1 MVLSAIK
8 TEFSNQSE
16 VHKKSATVSVPSQQ
30 TKNPTITV
38 AEGKKPVV
46 VPTEFAD
53 NTTKEL
59 EATDNASIAHEGNAS
74 PVLQARPILELTEDK
89 TMGDNKVID
98 MDDNSEDFDDE
109 AIAISVSGGN
119 CDEKDA
125 AVNKDYVHDDVAIN
139 GVRQRTLK
147 AKLLSSVQHV
157 TEEGTSLVKLAE
169 DTASNEKAEKRD
181 IIALQEQ
188 VTSKLVLVHLWK
200 LIDWSLQI
208 PLPPVD
214 EKKKVIEDVG
224 RRYAIDVSIVRI
236 IKIGMLVSPGID
248 KELEDIQCS
257 GVTAD
262 YKKRM
267 IKIPLPPVDEKK
279 SVIEYVD
286 KDRRYVVDASI
297 VRIMKSRK
305 VLK

>member
-1 MVLSAIK
+1 MVLTAIK
-8 TEFSNQSE
+8 TEFGNQSE

-139 GVRQRTLK
+139 GVRQRTLVD
-147 AKLLSSVQHV
+147 L
-157 TEEGTSLVKLAE
+157 EGFKDRVLPPIIQKDTAIIRQAWADAE
-169 DTASNEKAEKRD
+169 DS
-181 IIALQEQ
+181 EQ
-188 VTSKLVLVHLWK
+188 PFTVYVSRN
-200 LIDWSLQI
+200 Q
-208 PLPPVD
+208 
-214 EKKKVIEDVG
+214 KKKRNHIAKSAGEQ
-224 RRYAIDVSIVRI
+224 YHS
-236 IKIGMLVSPGID
+236 
-248 KELEDIQCS
+248 CS
-257 GVTAD
+257 KGAPP
-262 YKKRM
+262 RM
-267 IKIPLPPVDEKK
+267 TH
-279 SVIEYVD
+279 
-286 KDRRYVVDASI
+286 
-297 VRIMKSRK
+297 
-305 VLK
+305 